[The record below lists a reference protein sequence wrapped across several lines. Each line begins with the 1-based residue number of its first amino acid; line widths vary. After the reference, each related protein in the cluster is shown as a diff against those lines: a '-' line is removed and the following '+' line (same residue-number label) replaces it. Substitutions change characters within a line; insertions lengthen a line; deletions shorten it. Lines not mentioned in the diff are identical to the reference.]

1 MRRFIGAILASLI
14 ATQAL
19 ADNRIFYAS
28 AVSYCSEAR
37 AIEVEKFLLEYDD
50 TEKSIS
56 FDISAASVEPNLNAI
71 LNLELVAYGINAV
84 NTTLNLCDL
93 LSGVLCPLPQYDFV
107 GSATIPLPNSVTDS
121 INIPGIGF
129 IIPDLQATAFVRLLR
144 VGDNSEAACLRVDLS
159 NGKTVRWTSVSWAL
173 GGLALGTV
181 LLSIL
186 FFLVGTL
193 VYPPAT
199 AALTSLAHGSLSP
212 AVWAS
217 LARRKERL
225 LLLTNL
231 LQFAATTGILSLQYP
246 RLYDSYTSN
255 FAFSLGL
262 IRESPIQAGID
273 SLRNGTGGNLTR
285 LAGSRNLVG
294 GTEATRGIFNQ
305 NARRSVIVP
314 GQVPSMEEVTTALFE
329 KLGQGLSKGVGGVTE
344 VAKRLVKR
352 QSADPVSSIAIP
364 AVQQQDTINAVNY
377 GIPHALVNLDMSPYN
392 AFMTVFINFLFL
404 MAIVLALAL
413 LGAIFWVALTSIA
426 KHKAKKRA
434 RELGHPDI
442 KVHDEEKTGWK
453 GVGWR
458 GLSRRGSGPFMS
470 VLRAGSLRLLLVAWY
485 PLALF
490 TFYQWT
496 IGTRDS
502 YAPIVLSVF
511 TILCIGI
518 ALVALSLRF
527 IVLARRAW
535 NYGSLTPPASSDTIE
550 AGPHAELHSS
560 PFKPAPENSF
570 TTPNPGKALPKAQRR
585 EVEDLAV
592 GELLV
597 VGGASY
603 APFWN
608 AYKCR
613 SRRTTAGRRSQ
624 WKGRGWWFGIIEL
637 VLVPF
642 VTALFVAFAHAS
654 GWTQTVALLVIQ
666 SLLFLALCIWTPYED
681 KSSNAS
687 HIFLAVWRVVIAGA
701 LIVFNESIGLN
712 EIIRV
717 AVGAVLA
724 VIISVLVILFFILLV
739 IDFVQLIIFLVRGI
753 KLRRHTA
760 RVGSRPTDSS
770 YRPVGAPQM
779 SAQMREKPSERP
791 NTSNSDG
798 DSSSHDS
805 PAVGTAS
812 DRPFERSSMT
822 LGGDQQG
829 GNPAKSFAAVPS
841 STTGSHFNERL

>member
-1 MRRFIGAILASLI
+1 MRRLLGVTLTALLALRVC
-14 ATQAL
+14 
-19 ADNRIFYAS
+19 ADNKVFYAS
-28 AVSYCSEAR
+28 AVSYCSDSR

-50 TEKSIS
+50 TDKSIS

-71 LNLELVAYGINAV
+71 LNLELIAYGINAV
-84 NTTLNLCDL
+84 NTTLNLCEL

-129 IIPDLQATAFVRLLR
+129 LIPDLQATAFVRLLR

-159 NGKTVRWTSVSWAL
+159 NGKTVRWSSVSWAL
-173 GGLALGTV
+173 GGLAIGSV

-231 LQFAATTGILSLQYP
+231 LQFAATTGILSLDYP
-246 RLYDSYTSN
+246 IIYDSYTAN
-255 FAFSLGL
+255 FAFALGL
-262 IRESPIQAGID
+262 IRETPIQAGID

-294 GTEATRGIFNQ
+294 GTDATRGIFNR
-305 NARRSVIVP
+305 NTKRTVIVP
-314 GQVPSMEEVTTALFE
+314 SEVPSMEEVTTAVFE
-329 KLGQGLSKGVGGVTE
+329 KIAQGLSKGSGVFG
-344 VAKRLVKR
+344 VAKRFVKR
-352 QSADPVSSIAIP
+352 QSTEPSSAIAIP

-413 LGAIFWVALTSIA
+413 IGGIFWVLLTSIA
-426 KHKAKKRA
+426 KRKANKRS
-434 RELGHPDI
+434 RELGQTSAY
-442 KVHDEEKTGWK
+442 VGEEEKQGWK
-453 GVGWR
+453 GVGWK
-458 GLSRRGSGPFMS
+458 GLGRRGSGPFMS

-496 IGTRDS
+496 IGMRDS
-502 YAPIVLSVF
+502 YAPVVLSVF
-511 TILCIGI
+511 TIVCIGI
-518 ALVALSLRF
+518 ALVLLSLRF
-527 IVLARRAW
+527 VQLARRAW
-535 NYGSLTPPASSDTIE
+535 RYNSSTPPASSDTIE

-560 PFKPAPENSF
+560 PFKPAPTNSF
-570 TTPNPGKALPKAQRR
+570 TTPNVGKALPKAQRR

-592 GELLV
+592 GELLS

-613 SRRTTAGRRSQ
+613 SRKTTAGRKSQ
-624 WKGRGWWFGIIEL
+624 WKGRGWWFGLIEL

-654 GWTQTVALLVIQ
+654 GWTQTIALLVIQ

-681 KSSNAS
+681 KSSNAT
-687 HIFLAVWRVVIAGA
+687 HIFLAIWRVVVAGA

-712 EIIRV
+712 EIVRV

-739 IDFVQLIIFLVRGI
+739 IDFVQLIVFLVRGI
-753 KLRRHTA
+753 KLRRRTA
-760 RVGSRPTDSS
+760 RAGTNPDNVD
-770 YRPVGAPQM
+770 YNPVGPPPM
-779 SAQMREKPSERP
+779 SAQMREKPQERQIAD
-791 NTSNSDG
+791 SDG
-798 DSSSHDS
+798 DDSSRDS
-805 PAVGTAS
+805 PAV
-812 DRPFERSSMT
+812 DRPYTRSSMT
-822 LGGDQQG
+822 LASDHPEGLGFKNG
-829 GNPAKSFAAVPS
+829 PPPV
-841 STTGSHFNERL
+841 TGSHFNERL

>member
-1 MRRFIGAILASLI
+1 MRRLFGAALVSVLATH
-14 ATQAL
+14 AYAE
-19 ADNRIFYAS
+19 NKIFYAS

-37 AIEVEKFLLEYDD
+37 AIEVDKFLLEYDD
-50 TEKSIS
+50 TDKTIS
-56 FDISAASVEPNLNAI
+56 FDISAASVEPNLDAK
-71 LNLELVAYGINAV
+71 LNLELIAYGINAV
-84 NTTLNLCDL
+84 NTTLNLCEL

-129 IIPDLQATAFVRLLR
+129 YIPDLQATAFVRLLR
-144 VGDNSEAACLRVDLS
+144 VSDNSEAACLRVDLS

-173 GGLALGTV
+173 GGLAMGTV

-231 LQFAATTGILSLQYP
+231 LQFAATTGILSLDYP
-246 RLYDSYTSN
+246 IIYDSYTAN
-255 FAFSLGL
+255 YMFALGL
-262 IRESPIQAGID
+262 IRETPIQEGID

-294 GTEATRGIFNQ
+294 GTDATRGIFNQ

-314 GQVPSMEEVTTALFE
+314 GPVPSMHDVTTALLD
-329 KLGQGLSKGVGGVTE
+329 KLGQGMSATGAGVVE
-344 VAKRLVKR
+344 AAKRLAKR
-352 QSADPVSSIAIP
+352 QASEPASAIAIP

-404 MAIVLALAL
+404 MAIVLALTL
-413 LGAIFWVALTSIA
+413 LGGICWVLLTSIA
-426 KHKAKKRA
+426 KRKARKRGE
-434 RELGHPDI
+434 ELGRNNAPVAEH
-442 KVHDEEKTGWK
+442 EKTGWK

-458 GLSRRGSGPFMS
+458 GLSRRGSGPFVS
-470 VLRAGSLRLLLVAWY
+470 VVRAGSLRLLLVAWY

-496 IGTRDS
+496 IGSRDS

-511 TILCIGI
+511 TIVCIGI
-518 ALVALSLRF
+518 ALVFLSLRF
-527 IVLARRAW
+527 VMLARRAW
-535 NYGSLTPPASSDTIE
+535 RYDSSNPPASSDTIE
-550 AGPHAELHSS
+550 AGPHAEHHSS
-560 PFKPAPENSF
+560 PFKPSPTHSF

-592 GELLV
+592 GELLA

-603 APFWN
+603 SPFWN
-608 AYKCR
+608 AFKTR
-613 SRRTTAGRRSQ
+613 SRRTTAGRKSQ
-624 WKGRGWWFGIIEL
+624 WKGRGWWFGLIEL

-681 KSSNAS
+681 KSSNAT

-712 EIIRV
+712 EIVRV

-724 VIISVLVILFFILLV
+724 VIISVLVILFFVLLV
-739 IDFVQLIIFLVRGI
+739 IDFVQLVVFLVRGI
-753 KLRRHTA
+753 KLRRRTA
-760 RVGSRPTDSS
+760 RVGSSAHDPS
-770 YRPVGAPQM
+770 YNPHGPPPMA
-779 SAQMREKPSERP
+779 AQMREKPTDRGGPASDGGSSRDSPGAVAERP
-791 NTSNSDG
+791 PG
-798 DSSSHDS
+798 
-805 PAVGTAS
+805 A
-812 DRPFERSSMT
+812 RSSMT
-822 LGGDQQG
+822 LGNDHGTTD
-829 GNPAKSFAAVPS
+829 KKAVPS
-841 STTGSHFNERL
+841 TPSSHFNERF

>member
-1 MRRFIGAILASLI
+1 MRRVFGALLASL
-14 ATQAL
+14 AAVQVC

-28 AVSYCSEAR
+28 AVSYCSDSR

-50 TEKSIS
+50 TDKSIS

-84 NTTLNLCDL
+84 NATLNLCDL

-121 INIPGIGF
+121 IDIPGIGF
-129 IIPDLQATAFVRLLR
+129 LIPDLEATAFVRLLR

-193 VYPPAT
+193 VFPPAT

-231 LQFAATTGILSLQYP
+231 LQFAATTGILSLEYP
-246 RLYDSYTSN
+246 IIYDSFTAN

-262 IRESPIQAGID
+262 IRETPIQAGID

-294 GTEATRGIFNQ
+294 GTEATKGIFTRGQ
-305 NARRSVIVP
+305 SQRARRSVIAP
-314 GQVPSMEEVTTALFE
+314 GPVPSIEEVTRALFD
-329 KLGQGLSKGVGGVTE
+329 KLGQRLAQGSALVEGAKKL
-344 VAKRLVKR
+344 AKR
-352 QSADPVSSIAIP
+352 QATEPTSAIAIP
-364 AVQQQDTINAVNY
+364 SVQQQDTINAVNY
-377 GIPHALVNLDMSPYN
+377 GIPHALVKLDMSPYN

-413 LGAIFWVALTSIA
+413 LGGVFWVALTSIA
-426 KHKAKKRA
+426 KHKAKKRG
-434 RELGHPDI
+434 RELGKNDDAY
-442 KVHDEEKTGWK
+442 VRGDEKTGWK

-502 YAPIVLSVF
+502 YAPVVLSVF
-511 TILCIGI
+511 TVVCIGI
-518 ALVALSLRF
+518 ALVILSARF
-527 IVLARRAW
+527 VVLARRAW
-535 NYGSLTPPASSDTIE
+535 RYNSPTPPASSDPLE

-560 PFKPAPENSF
+560 PFKPEPTASY
-570 TTPNPGKALPKAQRR
+570 TTPNLGKALPKAQRR

-608 AYKCR
+608 SYKCR
-613 SRRTTAGRRSQ
+613 SRRTTAGRKSQ
-624 WKGRGWWFGIIEL
+624 WKGRGWWFGLIEL

-654 GWTQTVALLVIQ
+654 GWTQTIALLVIQ
-666 SLLFLALCIWTPYED
+666 SLMFLALCIWTPYED
-681 KSSNAS
+681 KSSNAT
-687 HIFLAVWRVVIAGA
+687 HIFLAVWRVIIAGA

-724 VIISVLVILFFILLV
+724 VIISVLVVLFFVLLV
-739 IDFVQLIIFLVRGI
+739 IDFVQLVRFLVRGI
-753 KLRRHTA
+753 KLRRHTE
-760 RVGSRPTDSS
+760 RVGSTRTTDG
-770 YRPVGAPQM
+770 PPQM
-779 SAQMREKPSERP
+779 TAHTREKVAHDEAA
-791 NTSNSDG
+791 TSR
-798 DSSSHDS
+798 DS
-805 PAVGTAS
+805 PPISTDG
-812 DRPFERSSMT
+812 RPFERSSMT
-822 LGGDQQG
+822 LGGNDHG
-829 GNPAKSFAAVPS
+829 AADSRDKPQPHN
-841 STTGSHFNERL
+841 GSHFGERL

>member
-1 MRRFIGAILASLI
+1 MRRLIGAFLASLL

-37 AIEVEKFLLEYDD
+37 AIEVDKFLLEYDD
-50 TEKSIS
+50 TDKSIS

-71 LNLELVAYGINAV
+71 LNLELIAYGINAV

-121 INIPGIGF
+121 IDIPGIGF
-129 IIPDLQATAFVRLLR
+129 VIPDLQATAFVRLLR

-181 LLSIL
+181 LLSVL

-231 LQFAATTGILSLQYP
+231 LQFAATTGILSLEYP
-246 RLYDSYTSN
+246 IIYDSFTAN
-255 FAFSLGL
+255 FAFALGL
-262 IRESPIQAGID
+262 IRETPIQEGID
-273 SLRNGTGGNLTR
+273 SLRNSTGGNLTR
-285 LAGSRNLVG
+285 LAGSRKLVG
-294 GTEATRGIFNQ
+294 GTDATRGIFNR
-305 NARRSVIVP
+305 NTRRTVIVP
-314 GQVPSMEEVTTALFE
+314 EPVPSIEEVTNALFE
-329 KLGQGLSKGVGGVTE
+329 KLGGGLTSGSGGAIAAV
-344 VAKRLVKR
+344 RGLVKR
-352 QSADPVSSIAIP
+352 QSATPVSSIAIP

-413 LGAIFWVALTSIA
+413 VGAIFWILLTTIA
-426 KHKAKKRA
+426 KHKAKRRG

-442 KVHDEEKTGWK
+442 EVHDEEKTGWK

-511 TILCIGI
+511 TVLCIGV
-518 ALVALSLRF
+518 ALLTLSLRF

-535 NYGSLTPPASSDTIE
+535 RYGSLTPPASSDTVE
-550 AGPHAELHSS
+550 AGAHATRYSS
-560 PFKPAPENSF
+560 PFKPESTGIY
-570 TTPNPGKALPKAQRR
+570 TTPNPGKALLKRQRR

-613 SRRTTAGRRSQ
+613 SRKTTAGRRSQ
-624 WKGRGWWFGIIEL
+624 WKGRGWWFGMIEL
-637 VLVPF
+637 ILVPF

-654 GWTQTVALLVIQ
+654 GWTQTIALLVIQ
-666 SLLFLALCIWTPYED
+666 SLLFLGLCIWTPYED
-681 KSSNAS
+681 KSSNAT

-712 EIIRV
+712 EIVRV

-739 IDFVQLIIFLVRGI
+739 IDFVQLLIFLVRGI
-753 KLRRHTA
+753 KLRRRTT
-760 RVGSRPTDSS
+760 RVGSTPAE
-770 YRPVGAPQM
+770 YPQM
-779 SAQMREKPSERP
+779 AAQMREKPSAR
-791 NTSNSDG
+791 NGTLDVDG
-798 DSSSHDS
+798 DSSNSES
-805 PAVGTAS
+805 LPVGTAS
-812 DRPFERSSMT
+812 DRPFGRSSMT
-822 LGGDQQG
+822 LGNDQQG
-829 GNPAKSFAAVPS
+829 TKNTSAIPS
-841 STTGSHFNERL
+841 SVTGSHFNERL